1 MLDARPSPALRSE
14 ARQPRAEGEA
24 HVAVRLRGG
33 ETRLA
38 DLRQRGSAKCMIPTT
53 PGRIEAVL
61 LNTAGGLTG
70 GDRFEWSA
78 EAQEGAALT
87 LATQTAE
94 RIYRAQPGEEAQ
106 VETRLTLRAGARL
119 DWLPQE
125 TILFDR
131 GALRRRLE
139 IDMAQDATFTGVEP
153 LILGRAAM
161 GETVCEARFRDGW
174 RLRREGRLVWA
185 DQLRLVGPVAEIAA
199 RAACLN
205 GAIAAA
211 TVVHAAPGAEARLE
225 AARNLL
231 GRAEGAEAAAS
242 AFDGMICA
250 RIVARDGRA
259 LRRALI
265 PLLEGLRGAALPRVW
280 TM

>member
-1 MLDARPSPALRSE
+1 MLDAARPRPAAE
-14 ARQPRAEGEA
+14 ARQPRAEGAA
-24 HVAVRLRGG
+24 HVSVRQRRG
-33 ETRLA
+33 ESRLA
-38 DLRQRGSAKCMIPTT
+38 ELRQRGSAKCMIPST

-78 EAQEGAALT
+78 EAGEGATLA

-106 VETRLTLRAGARL
+106 VSTRLTLRAGARL

-131 GALRRRLE
+131 GALRRRIE
-139 IDMAQDATFTGVEP
+139 IDMAEDATFTGVEP

-161 GETVCEARFRDGW
+161 GETVREASFRDGW
-174 RLRREGRLVWA
+174 RLRREGRLIWA
-185 DQLRLVGPVAEIAA
+185 DQLRLVGPVAGIAA
-199 RAACLN
+199 RPACLN
-205 GAIAAA
+205 GGIAAA
-211 TVVHAAPGAEARLE
+211 TVVHAGPGAEARLE

-231 GRAEGAEAAAS
+231 QGREGVEAAAS

-259 LRRALI
+259 LRRALV